1 MDVIATSARALAD
14 RAVAAARTLTHQGE
28 TADEHQVVVERVAYA
43 ATEARVIG
51 ELAQVPTELAPYARV
66 AAGELAQSLRH
77 RLEPIA
83 GVLGMPEPRHDDAA
97 RAAIADAI
105 APLATREEMR
115 QEGERTRRHFDIVAE
130 SLRDDIRLIAES
142 QITLQG
148 DVRRHR
154 NELNGILKN
163 HEKRLTRLEASET
176 RKRAHKK
183 R

>member
-1 MDVIATSARALAD
+1 MEPMEAENLLRKLDRRLQIVEQILPTLPTREEMHAAMAD
-14 RAVAAARTLTHQGE
+14 AVAPLPTREEMQAAI
-28 TADEHQVVVERVAYA
+28 ADAVAPLPTREEMHA
-43 ATEARVIG
+43 A
-51 ELAQVPTELAPYARV
+51 
-66 AAGELAQSLRH
+66 
-77 RLEPIA
+77 IA
-83 GVLGMPEPRHDDAA
+83 GAVAPLATREETH
-97 RAAIADAI
+97 AAIADAI